1 MKTDQETT
9 RIIRRSRQQLSSLQI
24 VFAAIL
30 AIGLLLVINFS
41 GRIARGQQMEA
52 ERVRLQATLTV
63 LEQRQIELKKERDY
77 AASDASIEVW
87 AHTEGKMV
95 RDKEVLVIPI
105 PAVTTI
111 ATFGD
116 QFTLRDYNAPDTV
129 NTGET
134 LAVTFWWTADVS
146 PAEDME
152 VAVLLINPNTGAI
165 VAEMQN
171 PPLSGTVP
179 PSTWQ
184 TNDLQED
191 VQRLAV
197 PSTLEPG
204 VYELGVKLTSVN
216 NGQPMAAHREADE
229 AGIVGTFARLKSIR
243 VLLSTPAS
251 GSERDSWELW
261 WNLFFDGE
269 PPF

>member
-24 VFAAIL
+24 VIAAIL

-63 LEQRQIELKKERDY
+63 LQQHQIELKKERDY
-77 AASDASIEVW
+77 VASDASIEVW

-95 RDKEVLVIPI
+95 REKEVLVIPI

-116 QFTLRDYNAPDTV
+116 QFTLRDYNAPDTA
-129 NTGET
+129 NAGET
-134 LAVTFWWTADVS
+134 LTVTLWWTADVS
-146 PAEDME
+146 PVEDIE
-152 VAVLLINPNTGAI
+152 VSLLLINPNTGAV
-165 VAEMQN
+165 VAEVQN

-179 PSTWQ
+179 ASTWQ

-191 VQRLAV
+191 VQRLNLSAA
-197 PSTLEPG
+197 LEPG
-204 VYELGVKLTSVN
+204 VYELGVKLTAVN
-216 NGQPMAAHREADE
+216 NGQPMAAHLEADD
-229 AGIVGTFARLKSIR
+229 AGVVGTFARLKSVR
-243 VLLSTPAS
+243 VLLSTPDS
-251 GSERDSWELW
+251 GPERDNWELW
-261 WNLFFDGE
+261 WNLFFDGK